1 MRKQIARLLLPVFV
15 LFCIV
20 FIIIVI
26 NQTAQVVQLAARIAP
41 WFGQAVLYALLFI
54 YALLILVPILIIVRL
69 PRALQPPPE
78 DSPEYDAYL
87 TQLAKRLSG
96 NPHLAGTNLPLQ
108 GRSAIQAALNI
119 LDAKAGEVIRNA
131 GATIFVSTAISQNG
145 LLDALMVLMAQS
157 RMVWDVTHIYNQRP
171 SLREIVKLYA
181 NVAATA
187 LLASEIEDLDLNEQV
202 EPVIASALGGTLA
215 SAVPGVSIVAT
226 ILVNSILE
234 GTANAYLTLRV
245 GAICQEY
252 CRSLTAPDRRAMRKR
267 ASVKAAGML
276 GALVLESSKAVSGA
290 ILGAAKEAGVGA
302 LGSVANEVC
311 KSTQS
316 LAQRLSGLNPLRRRV
331 G

>member
-1 MRKQIARLLLPVFV
+1 MRKQIARLLLPVLA

-41 WFGQAVLYALLFI
+41 WLGQVVLYALLVI
-54 YALLILVPILIIVRL
+54 YALLILAPILIIVRL

-87 TQLAKRLSG
+87 KQLAKRLSD
-96 NPHLAGTNLPLQ
+96 NPHLAGANLPLQ

-157 RMVWDVTHIYNQRP
+157 RMVWEVTHIYNQRP
-171 SLREIVKLYA
+171 SLREILKLYA

-187 LLASEIEDLDLNEQV
+187 LLASEIEDLDLNQQV

-245 GAICQEY
+245 GIICQEY
-252 CRSLTAPDRRAMRKR
+252 CAAPDRRAMRKR

-276 GALVLESSKAVSGA
+276 GALVLESSKAVSNA

-302 LGSVANEVC
+302 LGSVANGVC
-311 KSTQS
+311 KGTQS